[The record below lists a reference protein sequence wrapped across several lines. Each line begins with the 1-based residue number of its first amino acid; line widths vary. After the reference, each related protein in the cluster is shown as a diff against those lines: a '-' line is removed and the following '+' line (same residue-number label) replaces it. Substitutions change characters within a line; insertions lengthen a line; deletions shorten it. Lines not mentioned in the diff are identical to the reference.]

1 MTGEAAR
8 PVQVRPSLAILVVCS
23 AVQPFA
29 LNVLAPA
36 TPSIA
41 RALGTDYAAI
51 QLTLTFYLFAVA
63 LAQLVVGPLSDRLGR
78 RPCVIGGLAI
88 FALGSLVGLVAAD
101 LPMLL
106 AARML
111 QAIGAGSAFALTRA
125 IARDMAGRDEAA
137 SIIGY
142 VTMAM
147 VVAPMLSPLIGG
159 FIYKTQGWRAI
170 FVLMAVVGVI
180 ATTGAILKLP
190 ETHHRSGPPQRVSDV
205 FRAFPILMRER
216 SFVIYAGV
224 LTLVSSTFFSFI
236 AGAPYAVV
244 EHMRAGPEIYGLFFV
259 AMAGSY
265 MFGNFLTGRF
275 GQRIGTARL
284 MPLGLMLSAISV
296 SIAAAMPFLFP
307 WQPALLFLPLMLN
320 GIGNGLCIPSA
331 TASAL
336 SVRPDLAGAAAGL
349 TGFVQLGIGA
359 FAAYLAG
366 TLTPLWPPA
375 FLMIMLV
382 CTLGATALIR
392 LNRFN

>member
-1 MTGEAAR
+1 MTGEAAGPAR
-8 PVQVRPSLAILVVCS
+8 VRPSLAILVVCS

-41 RALGTDYAAI
+41 RALETDYAAI

-78 RPCVIGGLAI
+78 RPCIIGGLAI

-111 QAIGAGSAFALTRA
+111 QAVGAGSAFALTRA

-159 FIYKTQGWRAI
+159 YIHKTQGWRAI
-170 FVLMAVVGVI
+170 FVLMAAVGVI

-205 FRAFPILMRER
+205 FRAFPMLMRER

-244 EHMRAGPEIYGLFFV
+244 EHMRAEPEIYGLFFV

-275 GQRIGTARL
+275 GQRMGTERL
-284 MPLGLMLSAISV
+284 IPLGLILSAISV
-296 SIAAAMPFLFP
+296 SVAAAMPFLFT

-320 GIGNGLCIPSA
+320 GIGNGLCIPAA

-349 TGFVQLGIGA
+349 TGFVQLSIGA
-359 FAAYLAG
+359 LAAYLAG
-366 TLTPLWPPA
+366 MLTPLWPPA

>member
-1 MTGEAAR
+1 MTAGTAG
-8 PVQVRPSLAILVVCS
+8 PGQVRPSLAILVVCS

-51 QLTLTFYLFAVA
+51 QLTLTLYLFAVA
-63 LAQLVVGPLSDRLGR
+63 LAQLVVGPLSDRVGR
-78 RPCVIGGLAI
+78 RPCIIGGLAL
-88 FALGSLVGLVAAD
+88 FALGSLVGLVSVD

-111 QAIGAGSAFALTRA
+111 QAVGAGSAFALTRA
-125 IARDMAGRDEAA
+125 IARDMGGRDEAA

-159 FIYKTQGWRAI
+159 FIDKTQGWRAI
-170 FVLMAVVGVI
+170 FVLMAVVGVV

-190 ETHHRSGPPQRVSDV
+190 ETHHRTGPAQRIGDV
-205 FRAFPILMRER
+205 FRAFPVLLRER
-216 SFVIYAGV
+216 NFVVYSSV
-224 LTLVSSTFFSFI
+224 LTLVSATFFSFI

-244 EHMRAGPEIYGLFFV
+244 EHMRAGPDVYGIFFV

-284 MPLGLMLSAISV
+284 MPLGLVLSAVSV
-296 SIAAAMPFLFP
+296 SVAAAMPFLFT

-336 SVRPDLAGAAAGL
+336 SVRPDLAGSAAGL
-349 TGFVQLGIGA
+349 TGFVQLGLGA

-366 TLTPLWPPA
+366 SLTPLWPPA
-375 FLMIMLV
+375 FLMIMLGA
-382 CTLGATALIR
+382 TLGATFIIFS
-392 LNRFN
+392 NRFR